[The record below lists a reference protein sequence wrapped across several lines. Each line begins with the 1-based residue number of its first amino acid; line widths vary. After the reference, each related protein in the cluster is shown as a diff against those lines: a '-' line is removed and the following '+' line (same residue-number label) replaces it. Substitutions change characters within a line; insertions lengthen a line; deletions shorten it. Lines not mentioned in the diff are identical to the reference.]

1 MAFKKRKVSEN
12 REYKSVLDLFKFS
25 LKISSIIN
33 TLLIIT
39 AIFFIVYF
47 SWYAV
52 ELTKAAVKQIWV
64 YSMKFMSETVWE
76 PLQEDALWQIN
87 VLIIGYWW
95 DNHQWGYLSDT
106 IMLASYNPK
115 IWTVSFLSIPRDLYI
130 KYPSGSTW
138 RINWLFANA
147 YFNEKSLD
155 RAAETLAKKVTE
167 ITWVPISYYS
177 LIDFTGFKT
186 LIDTV
191 GWVEID
197 VPQDLIDREYPNET
211 WWYMT
216 FSIKKWLQTLDWS
229 TALKYVRSRHSTSD
243 FSRAYRQQLVIKAL
257 VNKLLSPENVASI
270 SKLKEIYW
278 TYNKMVY
285 TNISIK
291 NIIWMAQYLDNL
303 KNFYSFVLTAECN
316 TNNYKLMTSWCFLY
330 YPDRSQFGWA
340 SVILPQWARAWT
352 ISNYK
357 RIHDFAYIV
366 IYNQDF
372 LNENA
377 DIKILNWVDRKL
389 SKKSHATDLAVTL
402 KNNWFNVS
410 QVENNPE
417 PQDKTV
423 VYLNGTWSYEH
434 TIATLR
440 MLFNIDEVMTWSNS
454 YWDNITIVVW
464 NNYIK

>member
-1 MAFKKRKVSEN
+1 MSFKKRKVN
-12 REYKSVLDLFKFS
+12 DVREYKSILDLFRFRWNTS
-25 LKISSIIN
+25 AIIN
-33 TLLIIT
+33 TFLILGAT
-39 AIFFIVYF
+39 FFIVYF

-52 ELTKAAVKQIWV
+52 QWTKSAVKQIGV
-64 YSMKFMSETVWE
+64 YSMKYMSEKVWE

-155 RAAETLAKKVTE
+155 RAAEALAKKVTE

-191 GWVEID
+191 WWVEID
-197 VPQDLIDREYPNET
+197 VPQDLVDREYPNET
-211 WWYMT
+211 WWYTT
-216 FSIKKWLQTLDWS
+216 FSIKKWLQTLDWI

-291 NIIWMAQYLDNL
+291 NIIGMAQYLDNL

-316 TNNYKLMTSWCFLY
+316 SNNYKLMNSGCFLY

-340 SVILPQWARAWT
+340 SVILPQWAKAWS
-352 ISNYK
+352 ISYYK

-377 DIKILNWVDRKL
+377 EINILNWVDRKV
-389 SKKSHATDLAVTL
+389 SKKTHASDLAVTL
-402 KNNWFNVS
+402 KNNWFNVT
-410 QVENNPE
+410 QVENNPQ
-417 PQDKTV
+417 PQDKNV
-423 VYLNGTWSYEH
+423 VYVNWTWSYEH

-440 MLFNIDEVMTWSNS
+440 MLFNIDEVLTWNNT
-454 YWDNITIVVW
+454 YWNNITIVVW
-464 NNYIK
+464 NNYVK